1 MRALAALS
9 LACVSSWVTF
19 GTCPLSHAGDVQAGL
34 AVVDITPPVPY
45 RMCGY
50 FNERLSTGVH
60 DPLHAKALVLR
71 QGERRLAMVFC
82 DLVGISSDISLRAR
96 EAAEKKT
103 GIGKDNILIACT
115 HTHTG
120 PLFRCALRDYL
131 HEQAIAKH
139 GSDPY
144 EKIDYVA
151 FVVDRIAQAIA
162 QAHAAIRPVS
172 LVAGLAKEP
181 GLSFNRRF
189 HMKDGSVVF
198 NPGKLNPNIVRVAGP
213 IDPDVGIVLVR
224 DAADSRPLGSLTV
237 FALHLDTVGGTLYS
251 ADFPYW
257 MEQSLR
263 EELGSSFISLFGNG
277 TCGDINHIN
286 FMSAH
291 AQPGGVE
298 TKRIGQALASRVEA
312 ELPKLKPVQQPRL
325 GVRTE
330 TVLAPL
336 QKYTP
341 EEIAWAKASMAKIGT
356 DKLSFLDQVKAYKIM
371 DLQSRKGDML
381 PIFVQAFRLSDDV
394 ALVALPGEVFVELGL
409 AIKKASPFAQT
420 MVVELA
426 HDCPDYVPTRKAF
439 SEGSYE
445 TVNSRIQPGGGEI
458 AVEAAIRLLKRLK
471 DESQS
476 RDRRSRR

>member
-1 MRALAALS
+1 MFGNEFKSSRAADL
-9 LACVSSWVTF
+9 
-19 GTCPLSHAGDVQAGL
+19 QAGL

-60 DPLHAKALVLR
+60 DPLCAKALVLR
-71 QGERRLAMVFC
+71 QGDRQLAMVYC
-82 DLVGISSDISLRAR
+82 DLVGVSADISIRAR

-103 GIGKDNILIACT
+103 GIAKDSILIACT

-120 PLFRCALRDYL
+120 PLFRCALRDYF
-131 HEQAIAKH
+131 HEQSIAKH

-144 EKIDYVA
+144 EKVDYVA
-151 FVVDRIAQAIA
+151 MICDGIAQAISRA
-162 QAHAAIRPVS
+162 QGALRPVS
-172 LVAGLAKEP
+172 LSAGVANEP

-189 HMKDGSVVF
+189 HLKDGSVVF

-213 IDPDVGIVLVR
+213 IDPEVGIVLVR

-237 FALHLDTVGGTLYS
+237 FALHLDTLSGTLYS

-257 MEQSLR
+257 LEQSLR
-263 EELGSSFISLFGNG
+263 ENLGGSFVSLFGNG

-291 AQPGGVE
+291 AQPGGGPE
-298 TKRIGQALASRVEA
+298 TKRIGQSLAARVNGEI
-312 ELPKLKPVQQPRL
+312 PKLKAVARPRL

-336 QKYTP
+336 QKYSP

-371 DLQSRKGDML
+371 DLQCKSDPL

-439 SEGSYE
+439 AEGSYE
-445 TVNSRIQPGGGEI
+445 TVNSRIQPGGGEM
-458 AVEAAIRLLKRLK
+458 AVEAAIRLLKQLK
-471 DESQS
+471 E
-476 RDRRSRR
+476 

>member
-1 MRALAALS
+1 MLGAAALANSAQ
-9 LACVSSWVTF
+9 LA
-19 GTCPLSHAGDVQAGL
+19 HAADLQAGV

-71 QGERRLAMVFC
+71 QGDRQLAMVLC
-82 DLVGISSDISLRAR
+82 DLVGMWPDISLRVR
-96 EAAEKKT
+96 EAAERKT
-103 GIGKDNILIACT
+103 GIPKDNILIAST

-120 PLFRCALRDYL
+120 PLFRCALRDYF

-144 EKIDYVA
+144 EKVDYSA
-151 FVVDRIAQAIA
+151 FLADRLVEAIV
-162 QAHAAIRPVS
+162 QAHAALRPAT
-172 LVAGLAKEP
+172 LAAGVAKET

-198 NPGKLNPNIVRVAGP
+198 NPGKLNPNIVRPAGP

-224 DAADSRPLGSLTV
+224 DAADSRPLASLTV
-237 FALHLDTVGGTLYS
+237 FALHLDTMGGTLYS
-251 ADFPYW
+251 ADYPYW
-257 MEQSLR
+257 LEQTLR
-263 EELGSSFISLFGNG
+263 ESLGRSFVSLFGNG

-298 TKRIGQALASRVEA
+298 TRRIGQALAARVQA
-312 ELPKLKPVQQPRL
+312 ELPKLKPIGCPRL
-325 GVRTE
+325 GGRTE
-330 TVLAPL
+330 IVLAPL
-336 QKYTP
+336 QKYTS
-341 EEIAWAKASMAKIGT
+341 EEIAWAKASMEKIGT

-371 DLQSRKGDML
+371 DLQLRKGDRL
-381 PIFVQAFRLSDDV
+381 PILVQVLRLSDDV
-394 ALVALPGEVFVELGL
+394 AVVALPGEVFVELGL
-409 AIKKASPFAQT
+409 AIKRSSPFPVT

-426 HDCPDYVPTRKAF
+426 HDTPDYVPTRKAF
-439 SEGSYE
+439 QEGSYE
-445 TVNSRIQPGGGEI
+445 TVNSRVQPGGGEM
-458 AVEAAIRLLKRLK
+458 AVEAAIRLLKQLRV
-471 DESQS
+471 
-476 RDRRSRR
+476 DRS

>member
-1 MRALAALS
+1 MFCWLTLGGG
-9 LACVSSWVTF
+9 V
-19 GTCPLSHAGDVQAGL
+19 LSHAADLQAGL

-50 FNERLSTGVH
+50 FNERLSTGVL
-60 DPLHAKALVLR
+60 DPLNAKALVLR
-71 QGERRLAMVFC
+71 QGDRQLAMVYC
-82 DLVGISSDISLRAR
+82 DLVGVSADISIRAR
-96 EAAEKKT
+96 QAAEKKT
-103 GIGKDNILIACT
+103 GISKDNILVACT

-120 PLFRCALRDYL
+120 PLFRCALRDYF

-151 FVVDRIAQAIA
+151 MIVERIAQAVA
-162 QAHAAIRPVS
+162 QAHGALRPVS
-172 LVAGLAKEP
+172 LAAGVANEP

-213 IDPDVGIVLVR
+213 IDPEVGIVLVR
-224 DAADSRPLGSLTV
+224 DAADARPLGSLTV
-237 FALHLDTVGGTLYS
+237 FALHLDTLSGTLYS

-257 MEQSLR
+257 LEQSLR
-263 EELGSSFISLFGNG
+263 ENLGGRFISLFGNG

-286 FMSAH
+286 FMSDH
-291 AQPGGVE
+291 AQPGGGPE
-298 TKRIGQALASRVEA
+298 TKRIGQALAARVKA
-312 ELPKLKPVQQPRL
+312 ALPKLKSVGQPRL

-336 QKYTP
+336 QTSSP
-341 EEIAWAKASMAKIGT
+341 EEVAWAKASMAKIGT

-371 DLQSRKGDML
+371 DLQGKGDML

-420 MVVELA
+420 MIVELA
-426 HDCPDYVPTRKAF
+426 NDCPDYVPTRKAF
-439 SEGSYE
+439 KEGSYE
-445 TVNSRIQPGGGEI
+445 TVNSRVRPGGGEM
-458 AVEAAIRLLKRLK
+458 AVEAAIRLLKQLK
-471 DESQS
+471 DKL
-476 RDRRSRR
+476 

>member
-1 MRALAALS
+1 MKLRMIALLAAAVCLS
-9 LACVSSWVTF
+9 LPNAKVAIA
-19 GTCPLSHAGDVQAGL
+19 AGDLQAGM
-34 AVVDITPPVPY
+34 AAVDITPPVPY

-50 FNERLSTGVH
+50 FNERLSTGIH
-60 DPLHAKALVLR
+60 DPLQAKAIVLR
-71 QGERRLAMVFC
+71 EGDRQLAMVFC
-82 DLVGISSDISLRAR
+82 DLVGISTEISLRAR

-103 GIGKDNILIACT
+103 GIPKDNILIACT

-120 PLFRCALRDYL
+120 PLFRCALRDYF

-144 EKIDYVA
+144 EKIDYPAVLANGVA
-151 FVVDRIAQAIA
+151 EAVAR
-162 QAHAAIRPVS
+162 AHAALRPAA
-172 LVAGLAKEP
+172 LAAGVAKET

-198 NPGKLNPNIVRVAGP
+198 NPGKLNPNIVRPAGP
-213 IDPDVGIVLVR
+213 IDPDVDVVLVR
-224 DAADSRPLGSLTV
+224 DAADSRPLASLTV
-237 FALHLDTVGGTLYS
+237 FALHLDTTGGTLYS
-251 ADFPYW
+251 ADYPYW

-263 EELGSSFISLFGNG
+263 EEFGKGFISLFGNG

-298 TKRIGQALASRVEA
+298 TKRIGQALAAKLKGEI
-312 ELPKLKPVQQPRL
+312 PKLKALRQPRL
-325 GVRTE
+325 AVRTE

-341 EEIAWAKASMAKIGT
+341 EEIAWAKASMDKIGT

-371 DLQSRKGDML
+371 DLQSRKGDLL
-381 PIFVQAFRLSDDV
+381 PIFVQTFRIGDEV

-409 AIKKASPFAQT
+409 AIKRASPFPVT

-426 HDCPDYVPTRKAF
+426 HDTPDYVPTRKAF
-439 SEGSYE
+439 AEGSYE
-445 TVNSRIQPGGGEI
+445 TVNSRIQPGGGEM
-458 AVEAAIRLLKRLK
+458 AVEAAIRLLRQL
-471 DESQS
+471 
-476 RDRRSRR
+476 RDDKP

>member
-1 MRALAALS
+1 MKHGMIALLAAAACLS
-9 LACVSSWVTF
+9 LPGATTAL
-19 GTCPLSHAGDVQAGL
+19 GAGDLQAGL

-50 FNERLSTGVH
+50 FNERLSTGIH
-60 DPLHAKALVLR
+60 DPLNAKALVLR
-71 QGERRLAMVFC
+71 EGDRQLAMVFC
-82 DLVGISSDISLRAR
+82 DLVGISTEISLRAR

-103 GIGKDNILIACT
+103 GIPKDNILIACT

-120 PLFRCALRDYL
+120 PLFRCALRDYF

-144 EKIDYVA
+144 EKIDYPAVIADRVA
-151 FVVDRIAQAIA
+151 EAVTRAY
-162 QAHAAIRPVS
+162 AALRPAALAAAV
-172 LVAGLAKEP
+172 AKET

-198 NPGKLNPNIVRVAGP
+198 NPGKLNPNIVRPAGP
-213 IDPDVGIVLVR
+213 IDPDVDVVLVR
-224 DAADSRPLGSLTV
+224 DAAGSRPLASLTV
-237 FALHLDTVGGTLYS
+237 FALHLDTMGGTLYS
-251 ADFPYW
+251 ADYPYW

-263 EELGSSFISLFGNG
+263 EEFGKGFISLFGNG

-286 FMSAH
+286 FTSAH

-298 TKRIGQALASRVEA
+298 TERIGQALAAKVKA
-312 ELPKLKPVQQPRL
+312 EIPKLKTLPQPRL
-325 GVRTE
+325 AVRTE

-341 EEIAWAKASMAKIGT
+341 EEIAWAKGSMDKIGT

-371 DLQSRKGDML
+371 DLQSRKGDLL
-381 PIFVQAFRLSDDV
+381 PIFVQTFRIGDEV

-409 AIKKASPFAQT
+409 AIKRASPFPLT

-426 HDCPDYVPTRKAF
+426 HDTPDYVPTRKAF
-439 SEGSYE
+439 AEGSYE
-445 TVNSRIQPGGGEI
+445 TVNSRIQPGGGEM
-458 AVEAAIRLLKRLK
+458 AVEAAIRLLRQL
-471 DESQS
+471 
-476 RDRRSRR
+476 RDDKP